1 MLVAKER
8 GALRLVA
15 VDGAA
20 AALGLAPGMALAEA
34 RALVP
39 DVATADAAPEAD
51 AALLRGSA
59 EAMEIFTPLVA
70 LRGHDGLVL
79 DVTGCAH
86 LFGGERGLGAAARRR
101 LARAGL
107 QTQGAI
113 AGTPEAAWAFAR
125 HRPGSVTPPGGE
137 AAAARGLPVAALEQ
151 DEAVTLALVRAG
163 LRSLGDLADRPSP
176 VLAARFGEGV
186 TTALRRIT
194 GREDIRVTPLRP
206 PPVIMAERHFQEPFA
221 ELDGLLAVLER
232 LAGDVTAAL
241 EARGAGGRAFEA
253 AFFRADGAV
262 RHLVVETAGPT
273 RDAAALMRL
282 IRLRIEALADPL
294 DPGFGF
300 DALRLVVLR
309 GEALEVAQPD
319 LAGGRD
325 AREEA
330 RALAGLVDR
339 LVARFG
345 RETVRRFVARDSHDP
360 VRAGG
365 TVPWLEETDDAP
377 WPEPEPGQPPAR
389 PLTLFGRPQPIDVLA
404 EVPDSPPLRFRWRR
418 VLHEVARAEGPERIA
433 PEWWRAQDG
442 TPPPTRDYYR
452 VEDAAGHRFWIFREG
467 LYEEEGTPPRWF
479 VHGLFA

>member
-1 MLVAKER
+1 
-8 GALRLVA
+8 
-15 VDGAA
+15 
-20 AALGLAPGMALAEA
+20 
-34 RALVP
+34 
-39 DVATADAAPEAD
+39 
-51 AALLRGSA
+51 
-59 EAMEIFTPLVA
+59 
-70 LRGHDGLVL
+70 
-79 DVTGCAH
+79 
-86 LFGGERGLGAAARRR
+86 
-101 LARAGL
+101 
-107 QTQGAI
+107 
-113 AGTPEAAWAFAR
+113 
-125 HRPGSVTPPGGE
+125 
-137 AAAARGLPVAALEQ
+137 RGLPVAALEQ